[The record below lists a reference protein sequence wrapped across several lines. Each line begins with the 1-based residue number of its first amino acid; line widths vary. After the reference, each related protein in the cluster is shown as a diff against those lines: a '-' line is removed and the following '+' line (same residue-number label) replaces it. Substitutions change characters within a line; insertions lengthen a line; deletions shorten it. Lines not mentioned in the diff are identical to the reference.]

1 MWFVKWPIE
10 SKLHHKIYLFILDY
24 KLLFQQNSST
34 SGASSSI
41 VDSSSDSDTDDCD
54 EELEKL
60 SKLNDQLLADIEI
73 LTLSTA
79 TLLDPVYS
87 VATSHV
93 TERLAE
99 IFTEDVNQI
108 VDLVLSVEDSDQK
121 IQLIRKTIEKL
132 NNLKMTVDMNTQLM
146 VLSSLF
152 I

>member
-1 MWFVKWPIE
+1 M
-10 SKLHHKIYLFILDY
+10 
-24 KLLFQQNSST
+24 
-34 SGASSSI
+34 
-41 VDSSSDSDTDDCD
+41 
-54 EELEKL
+54 
-60 SKLNDQLLADIEI
+60 ADIKI
-73 LTLSTA
+73 LTLSPA

-108 VDLVLSVEDSDQK
+108 VDLVLSAEDSDQK
-121 IQLIRKTIEKL
+121 IQLIQKTIEKL